1 MLQGV
6 LFNEGL
12 VGSEKVFPAIG
23 KGGKGDG
30 RPIGKGFLAY
40 PQNMKFGVRV
50 STGQIG
56 E

>member
-1 MLQGV
+1 
-6 LFNEGL
+6 L

-30 RPIGKGFLAY
+30 TPIEKKFLTY
-40 PQNMKFGVRV
+40 PQSVKFGVRV
-50 STGQIG
+50 SAGNIG